1 MLLWILG
8 ALLCIVCDLF
18 FAFLLHILMRS
29 NVLTAAR
36 DALTLQPH

>member
-8 ALLCIVCDLF
+8 ALLCIGCDLF

-29 NVLTAAR
+29 NVLTAG
-36 DALTLQPH
+36 